1 MASTKK
7 PIISKESI
15 DKLNELKTIDELYR
29 EYDREIIKEQEVS
42 EKDKNA
48 FINNIINNGE
58 RLFDECESLKNQRL
72 EQKNQMIQLILKKS
86 KKYKSYNQL
95 VDYSNEELFFIISE
109 LNEEKNSF
117 FKKILKFF
125 NL

>member
-29 EYDREIIKEQEVS
+29 EYDQDVRKEQQIS
-42 EKDKNA
+42 DNDKNS

-58 RLFDECESLKNQRL
+58 HFISESEILKAQRL
-72 EQKNQMIQLILKKS
+72 EQKKYYIDYILNKT
-86 KKYKSYNQL
+86 
-95 VDYSNEELFFIISE
+95 
-109 LNEEKNSF
+109 
-117 FKKILKFF
+117 KKIW
-125 NL
+125 